1 MHRWIQRPGTLNC
14 LILVMVHCLT
24 GHGNAELSHQSNAEQ
39 TSIFENGQHVL
50 TYHAAHITQD
60 GNWGRANYLHP
71 LINPSGQV
79 ITEDFP
85 DDHPHHRGVFWAW
98 HQAWLRDRQLG
109 DAWACNGFRW
119 NLNSSRTYHDRK
131 TIVIENDLTWS
142 TIDKTAWIQ
151 SSPKPALEKDK
162 ANYPELNS
170 IGVESKAE
178 TANPVDLIEEKNWI
192 RVHPTHHNC
201 RVIDFF
207 ICLSANHEGVRIGG
221 SEDAKGYGGFSVRL
235 KLDGTEAFRSN
246 DREIKPETQAV
257 NAGNWLDVSR
267 LDSGLTIINHPLNPG
282 VQRDQASWILRRK
295 HSMQNAVY
303 PGREPIL
310 IPRNQPLRL
319 GYRLVL
325 HDGSLK
331 EEQLSQISAS
341 FEQVPQPWSLRS
353 EDQQEEVTFRS
364 RPLRS
369 WFQKRFRSMQN
380 NSID

>member
-1 MHRWIQRPGTLNC
+1 MQTWIHRLRTVNWLM
-14 LILVMVHCLT
+14 LVMVHCLT
-24 GHGNAELSHQSNAEQ
+24 GHGNAELSHQSNTER

-50 TYHAAHITQD
+50 TYHGAHVTQD
-60 GNWGRANYLHP
+60 GNWARANYLHP
-71 LINPSGQV
+71 LTNPSGQV

-98 HQAWLRDRQLG
+98 HQAWLQERQLG
-109 DAWACNGFRW
+109 DAWSCNGFRW
-119 NLNSSRTYHDRK
+119 NLISSRTYHDRN

-142 TIDKTAWIQ
+142 TVEKTTWMQ
-151 SSPKPALEKDK
+151 SSPKPSLERDG
-162 ANYPELNS
+162 ANHPKLNS
-170 IGVESKAE
+170 IGVESNAE
-178 TANPVDLIEEKNWI
+178 RVNPVDLIHEKNWI
-192 RVHPTHHNC
+192 RVHPTHHNY

-207 ICLSANHEGVRIGG
+207 IHLSANHEGVRIGG
-221 SEDAKGYGGFSVRL
+221 SEDTKGYGGFSVRL
-235 KLDGTEAFRSN
+235 KLDGTEVFRSN
-246 DREIKPETQAV
+246 DREVKPETQAV
-257 NAGNWLDVSR
+257 TAGNWLDVSR

-310 IPRNQPLRL
+310 IPRDQPLGL

-331 EEQLSQISAS
+331 EEHLSQISAS
-341 FEQVPQPWSLRS
+341 FEHVSQPWSLHS
-353 EDQQEEVTFRS
+353 GDQQEEGAIRS

-369 WFQKRFRSMQN
+369 WLQKRLRSMQD
-380 NSID
+380 NSIN